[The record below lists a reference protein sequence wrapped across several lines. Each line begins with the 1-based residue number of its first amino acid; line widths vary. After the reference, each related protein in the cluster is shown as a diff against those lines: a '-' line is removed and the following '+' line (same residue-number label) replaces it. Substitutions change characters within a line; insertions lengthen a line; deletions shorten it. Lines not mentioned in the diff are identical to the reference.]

1 MPLKWFLSKGN
12 WEIRVKWII
21 TSNLSIAN
29 VMFIGWI
36 DGMIADRLTNFGD
49 QSEILGVWCDENP
62 CLTCLTC
69 TCLIDLSSKS
79 VIVQSNI
86 SRQYFIN
93 LVSTFIR
100 FQDIFYVIKHI
111 LDNNFYLK
119 GVRDFDL
126 TNYFSLHLK
135 KIASLIGWYLFGYK
149 SSQHSFSIFIP

>member
-1 MPLKWFLSKGN
+1 
-12 WEIRVKWII
+12 
-21 TSNLSIAN
+21 
-29 VMFIGWI
+29 MFIGWI
-36 DGMIADRLTNFGD
+36 DGMKADRLTHFGD

-149 SSQHSFSIFIP
+149 SSQHSFSIFIPLYI

>member
-1 MPLKWFLSKGN
+1 MK
-12 WEIRVKWII
+12 
-21 TSNLSIAN
+21 
-29 VMFIGWI
+29 
-36 DGMIADRLTNFGD
+36 ADSLTNFGD
-49 QSEILGVWCDENP
+49 QCEILGVWCDENP
-62 CLTCLTC
+62 CLKC
-69 TCLIDLSSKS
+69 TRWISAVSDLSSKS

-111 LDNNFYLK
+111 LDINFYLK

-135 KIASLIGWYLFGYK
+135 KIASLIGWYSFGYK
-149 SSQHSFSIFIP
+149 SSQHSFSVFIP

>member
-1 MPLKWFLSKGN
+1 MK
-12 WEIRVKWII
+12 
-21 TSNLSIAN
+21 A
-29 VMFIGWI
+29 
-36 DGMIADRLTNFGD
+36 DGLTNFGD

-149 SSQHSFSIFIP
+149 SSQHNFSIFIP

>member
-1 MPLKWFLSKGN
+1 MS
-12 WEIRVKWII
+12 
-21 TSNLSIAN
+21 
-29 VMFIGWI
+29 
-36 DGMIADRLTNFGD
+36 
-49 QSEILGVWCDENP
+49 
-62 CLTCLTC
+62 
-69 TCLIDLSSKS
+69 DLSSKS

-135 KIASLIGWYLFGYK
+135 KIASLIGWYSFGYK
-149 SSQHSFSIFIP
+149 SSQLSFSVFIP

>member
-1 MPLKWFLSKGN
+1 MS
-12 WEIRVKWII
+12 
-21 TSNLSIAN
+21 
-29 VMFIGWI
+29 
-36 DGMIADRLTNFGD
+36 
-49 QSEILGVWCDENP
+49 
-62 CLTCLTC
+62 
-69 TCLIDLSSKS
+69 DLSSKN

-111 LDNNFYLK
+111 LDINFYLK

-149 SSQHSFSIFIP
+149 RSQHSFSIFIP